1 MFYKGN
7 AIKKQVRQYIKLLLF
22 PVALDHLNIILI
34 VITFTMLYLLNRLFG
49 NISLVLK
56 EDNVIVS
63 RANELFYHVFKT
75 ILIKLYVIKDLHLN
89 VFILLITFTTYMI
102 HPLLLLKSIV
112 PPKGTHLNSDVFYR
126 FFHLTVILFYSWLKK
141 KYQT

>member
-34 VITFTMLYLLNRLFG
+34 VIIFTMLYLLNRLFG
-49 NISLVLK
+49 NISSVLK

-75 ILIKLYVIKDLHLN
+75 ILVKLYVIKDIHLN

-102 HPLLLLKSIV
+102 HPSSTSVKVDSAAERR
-112 PPKGTHLNSDVFYR
+112 PSK
-126 FFHLTVILFYSWLKK
+126 
-141 KYQT
+141 

>member
-34 VITFTMLYLLNRLFG
+34 KIIFTMLYLLNRLFG
-49 NISLVLK
+49 KISSVLK

-63 RANELFYHVFKT
+63 RANELFSKIVCYKRSPSKCIHFVDN
-75 ILIKLYVIKDLHLN
+75 IYNLHDPSSTS
-89 VFILLITFTTYMI
+89 V
-102 HPLLLLKSIV
+102 S
-112 PPKGTHLNSDVFYR
+112 R
-126 FFHLTVILFYSWLKK
+126 
-141 KYQT
+141 